1 MQLSF
6 GAPEKAS
13 MTASDELLTV
23 GELAARLKIKP
34 SWVYSHADDLGAFR
48 LGKYL
53 RFSMPRV
60 MERLERGRASGSRVG
75 APTQLPKLSPTNDST
90 SDEQGTTREQKN

>member
-1 MQLSF
+1 MRLSF
-6 GAPEKAS
+6 GIPKETS

-53 RFSMPRV
+53 RFSLRRV
-60 MERLERGRASGSRVG
+60 MERLESGEASGSRAG
-75 APTQLPKLSPTNDST
+75 SPTQQLKITPTNDNT
-90 SDEQGTTREQKN
+90 SDDRGTNREQNI